1 MASPQRLG
9 RYELLEQ
16 LGEGGMGAVWLA
28 RLTGTHGFEKL
39 CIVKTVLPAIAKDA
53 SFVSRF
59 LHEGKVL
66 TQLQHSNI
74 AQVFDMGDEGG
85 ALFLALEYVAGI
97 DLSRLHTHVR
107 EQGQALPVPVSIYL
121 VQQAAEGLGAA
132 HRKAAVDG
140 SPLNIVHRDV
150 SPQNLMVSYEGEV
163 KVIDFGIAKS
173 EARSQHTGTPS
184 VMGKLGYMA
193 PEQARGESV
202 DHRAD
207 QYALGIVLWE
217 LLANQPF
224 VNRGTLTEMVVAM
237 ANPPRKPLVALRPEV
252 PASLEQVVLKALAPE
267 PAGRFPTTDDFAR
280 ALMDE
285 LVRLSGMPS
294 KVQIGEF
301 VKANCAA
308 EYASTQALLTRV
320 STIRGL
326 PPTSL
331 PTQPIV
337 EPTVVSGTGHA
348 AVQRATPV
356 PPPKEPPMSTA
367 QLQAA
372 AMPPSK
378 APLFAA
384 VGLVAALGL
393 LAGGYWLSTRSS
405 VKPVIEAPVVQ
416 KAPVAP
422 LDPVT
427 PKSDGPG
434 TEPPP
439 EPPKDPAPLIVPPV
453 GDVVQAAPGDV
464 VETKKVAE
472 LFVDGNK
479 TYVRA
484 GQGDGLVVGSTLVIV
499 GAPQGDGKR
508 AQLGSGTVMEVF
520 PKMSRVALDDAAGKA
535 QGARFA
541 ALGDVKVMAAPTT
554 DGPVPVQVKKAV
566 DLFTDAD
573 KTYARAGQPDGLVV
587 GQTVTVV
594 SGPQP
599 DGRRFKLGTGT
610 VMEVF
615 PKMSRLALDEAAAK
629 ASGERF
635 VAIGE
640 VKELATVGDALEVKR
655 AAEVFADG
663 DKTYARAGQPDGLVP
678 GQELFIVGAPLA
690 DGRRTKLGK
699 ATVMEVQG
707 KLARLLLD
715 ADAAKAASPR
725 FAALDASAGAPTT
738 GSPTPTPG
746 SGTGRPPAGR
756 GAMTGKLKLQTTPI
770 WSVYLENTS
779 SFGWTGCTMIAPGQR
794 RYAFPSLI
802 PGARREFP
810 VNLFIFDP
818 AAPQLGNEVMVNCK
832 EGSLRLP
839 SM

>member
-1 MASPQRLG
+1 
-9 RYELLEQ
+9 
-16 LGEGGMGAVWLA
+16 
-28 RLTGTHGFEKL
+28 
-39 CIVKTVLPAIAKDA
+39 
-53 SFVSRF
+53 
-59 LHEGKVL
+59 
-66 TQLQHSNI
+66 
-74 AQVFDMGDEGG
+74 
-85 ALFLALEYVAGI
+85 
-97 DLSRLHTHVR
+97 
-107 EQGQALPVPVSIYL
+107 
-121 VQQAAEGLGAA
+121 
-132 HRKAAVDG
+132 
-140 SPLNIVHRDV
+140 
-150 SPQNLMVSYEGEV
+150 
-163 KVIDFGIAKS
+163 
-173 EARSQHTGTPS
+173 
-184 VMGKLGYMA
+184 MA
-193 PEQARGESV
+193 PEQARGENV

-207 QYALGIVLWE
+207 QYALAIVLWE
-217 LLANQPF
+217 LLANRPF

-237 ANPPRKPLVALRPEV
+237 ATPTLRPLVPLRPEV
-252 PASLEQVVLKALAPE
+252 PASLEQVVLKALSPD

-326 PPTSL
+326 PPPSL

-337 EPTVVSGTGHA
+337 EPTVVSGASHP
-348 AVQRATPV
+348 AVQRATPAS
-356 PPPKEPPMSTA
+356 PSKEPPMSTA

-372 AMPPSK
+372 ALPPSK
-378 APLFAA
+378 APLLAA
-384 VGLVAALGL
+384 VGLVVALGL
-393 LAGGYWLSTRSS
+393 LGGGYWLSTRPQT
-405 VKPVIEAPVVQ
+405 KPIEPVVQ

-422 LDPVT
+422 LDPV
-427 PKSDGPG
+427 
-434 TEPPP
+434 PPTGSNDSKP
-439 EPPKDPAPLIVPPV
+439 PQPPKEPAPMLVPPV

-464 VETKKVAE
+464 VEAKKVAE

-508 AQLGSGTVMEVF
+508 AQVGTGTVMEVF
-520 PKMSRVALDDAAGKA
+520 PKMSRVALDEAAAKA
-535 QGARFA
+535 TGARFA
-541 ALGDVKVMAAPTT
+541 ALGDVKVTVAQAA

-587 GQTVTVV
+587 GQTVVVV

-635 VAIGE
+635 VAVGE

-655 AAEVFADG
+655 AVEVFADG

-678 GQELFIVGAPLA
+678 GQELFIVGAPGA

-699 ATVMEVQG
+699 GTVMEVQG

-715 ADAAKAASPR
+715 ADAAKAAPPR
-725 FAALDASAGAPTT
+725 FAALDTSTGAAPTT
-738 GSPTPTPG
+738 GTGTGTG
-746 SGTGRPPAGR
+746 SGGTTRPVGRGQMTGR
-756 GAMTGKLKLQTTPI
+756 LKLQTDPV
-770 WSVYLENTS
+770 WSVFLENTS
-779 SFGWTGCTMIAPGQR
+779 TFGWTGCTLYAPGQR
-794 RYAFPSLI
+794 RFAFPSLI

-810 VNLFIFDP
+810 VNLFVFDP
-818 AAPQLGNEVMVNCK
+818 SAPQLGTEVLVNCK
-832 EGSLRLP
+832 EGSVRIP
-839 SM
+839 ST